1 MQLYSSPSHAGLD
14 VEASKLAQ
22 LKYESL
28 KDNKPFLTTSFN
40 IDLNSWEKAMPPFQ
54 PVRGMRDFMP
64 EEAET
69 LNFIVCKARE
79 TAQLY
84 GYNEVVTP
92 VVEPYELLS
101 AKSGEEIRQRM
112 FTFKDLGDRT
122 VALRP
127 EFTASIARL
136 ATTSLKTE
144 PKPLRLFSVG
154 SVYRYDEPQ
163 RGRYREFWQS
173 NFELIGSDKPES
185 DAETILLTHNLMKAT
200 GLQNYT
206 FKLGHIGVI
215 RGILTQENI
224 DDRNQNNILQL
235 MDKKEY
241 DKALKL
247 IKRKK
252 SRVLLQGLL
261 ELKGKTPLETAEAIK
276 HYVKYCEEAQAAANN
291 LNCILRLVDE
301 CDCPIET
308 VDPAFA
314 RGLEYYTGMI
324 FEINVPELD
333 VALGGGGRYNRLIEV
348 FGGEPM
354 PAVGVAHGLDRVA
367 LGMQTQKTA
376 LSTQQAKRIVVIPV
390 QDAMKGEAI
399 RIAGALR
406 EAGLMV
412 EFEVMGRKMR
422 KALEDADRRRT
433 DYAVIVGEREMDEDA
448 VVVRDLAKHEQTI
461 VKIEKLLE
469 KIKG

>member
-1 MQLYSSPSHAGLD
+1 
-14 VEASKLAQ
+14 
-22 LKYESL
+22 
-28 KDNKPFLTTSFN
+28 
-40 IDLNSWEKAMPPFQ
+40 MPTFQ

-69 LNFIVCKARE
+69 LNFMVCKARE

-84 GYNEVVTP
+84 GYYEVVTP

-144 PKPLRLFSVG
+144 PKPLRVFSVG

-173 NFELIGSDKPES
+173 NFELLGSDKPEA

-206 FKLGHIGVI
+206 FKIGHIGVI
-215 RGILTQENI
+215 RGILTQENV
-224 DDRNQNNILQL
+224 DDKTQNTILQL

-241 DKALKL
+241 DKALNL
-247 IKRKK
+247 IKEKG
-252 SRVLLQGLL
+252 SRMLLQGLL
-261 ELKGKTPLETAEAIK
+261 ELKGKTSLETAEAIK
-276 HYVKYCEEAQAAANN
+276 DYVDRCEDAAAAADN
-291 LNCILRLVDE
+291 LNYILRLVGE
-301 CDCPIET
+301 SDCPVET

-324 FEINVPELD
+324 FEVNVPELD
-333 VALGGGGRYNRLIEV
+333 VALGGGGRYDKLIEV
-348 FGGEPM
+348 FGGEPTS
-354 PAVGVAHGLDRVA
+354 AVGVAHGLDRIA
-367 LGMQTQKTA
+367 LAMQTQKTG
-376 LSTQQAKRIVVIPV
+376 LPKRQGKRIVVIPV
-390 QDAMKGEAI
+390 QETMKGEAI
-399 RIAGALR
+399 RIAHKLR

-412 EFEVMGRKMR
+412 EFEVMGRKMG
-422 KALEDADRRRT
+422 KALEDADRRRM
-433 DYAVIVGEREMDEDA
+433 DYAVIVGEREIDENA
-448 VVVRDLAKHEQTI
+448 VVVRDLNKHEQTTI
-461 VKIEKLLE
+461 KMEKLLE
-469 KIKG
+469 RIKG